1 MYTTGLELASDT
13 NLVIPSFGL
22 VHVDWA
28 ADANSTGEKL
38 GIGQLQKLVMTI
50 QPHSLVIVS
59 ESEQTIG

>member
-1 MYTTGLELASDT
+1 MYTTGLEQASDT
-13 NLVIPSFGL
+13 TLVIPSFGL

-28 ADANSTGEKL
+28 ADSNSKGEKL
-38 GIGQLQKLVMTI
+38 GIGQFQILAVTI